1 MFRKKY
7 YVIDTD
13 PAKMLDTSFSI
24 AVISDL
30 HDGTSP
36 GFLRNLAKA
45 VRDEKPAFVLCTGDQ
60 VTASG
65 GRCKMNQALRFLKS
79 LSGHFP
85 LFLVDGNHERRL
97 YERRKQYG
105 DAYDL
110 YTDSLNRAGAHLLNN
125 RSEYI
130 TAGGM
135 LLRISGYSP
144 SLECYERTGRK
155 SITGEMIRQKLGSR
169 EDDGSYQILL
179 CHIPDDFAVYA
190 DWGADLTLSG
200 HVHGGI
206 VRLPFLGGVLGSTM
220 RLFPRYDRGLFE
232 SEDGRKMI
240 VSAGLGTHTIPM
252 RINNPKELVILKFR
266 GRESL

>member
-7 YVIDTD
+7 YLIDPD
-13 PAKMLDTSFSI
+13 PANMPDTSFSA

-30 HDGTSP
+30 HDGKSP
-36 GFLRNLAKA
+36 AFLRTLAKA
-45 VRDEKPAFVLCTGDQ
+45 LRDESPAFVLCTGDQ

-65 GRCKMNQALRFLKS
+65 GRCRMSQALRFLNS
-79 LSGHFP
+79 AASHYP

-97 YERRKQYG
+97 YEIRNQYRN
-105 DAYDL
+105 AYDV
-110 YTDSLNRAGAHLLNN
+110 YTDNLNRAGAHLLNN

-130 TAGGM
+130 TVGGM

-144 SLECYERTGRK
+144 GLECYERTGRK
-155 SITGEMIRQKLGSR
+155 SITGNMIRQKLGTR
-169 EDDGSYQILL
+169 ENDGAYQILL

-190 DWGADLTLSG
+190 EWGADLTLSG
-200 HVHGGI
+200 HIHGGI

-220 RLFPRYDRGLFE
+220 RPFPKYDRGLFQ

-240 VSAGLGTHTIPM
+240 VSAGLGIHTIPV
-252 RINNPKELVILKFR
+252 RINNPEELVVLKFR